1 MTLRSKRPLNISI
14 ALTLFYISLSIFV
27 MLQDKKRSVGRALA
41 PVPLVTNVHYLLQLD
56 FSHKSASR
64 LYAPNEIYSE
74 MALGA

>member
-1 MTLRSKRPLNISI
+1 
-14 ALTLFYISLSIFV
+14 